1 MDIYP
6 IVIIIVVAV
15 VFVAFFFSP
24 FQYTKYKYE
33 LINIIYRGLF
43 LYWNKDKIKI
53 GDIIIIE
60 TRLIYFCWCS
70 FATLLHYIYAGQI
83 LKA

>member
-43 LYWNKDKIKI
+43 FCTEIKIK
-53 GDIIIIE
+53 
-60 TRLIYFCWCS
+60 
-70 FATLLHYIYAGQI
+70 
-83 LKA
+83 